1 MLTKTEAATLARP
14 SKVILLLLVAM
25 TGIAPIALYMLVPA
39 LPTLAVTFNGDISIA
54 QMTVSLF
61 MVGIAISQMVMG
73 PLSDKFGRKPVL
85 LGGLGLAVIATI
97 GCAFAASLPQLIVLR
112 FLQALGGA
120 TGMVISRAIIR
131 DLYTRER
138 VGGMISLVIAVM
150 MIVQM
155 LSPLMGG
162 LIETNFGWRAI
173 FYALAA
179 ASIATVL
186 GIAFALPETRRRGPA
201 TDDSGFR
208 RDMGALFGSRAF
220 VGYVLCY
227 VFASALIFVFA
238 GAGPFIVVNQM
249 GRTSAEYGAWFATSG
264 LAYLTGNLFSAR
276 YSPRI
281 GIERMIWIGLVI
293 QISGAALNLV
303 FGFAGIN
310 QAPVWLFGAHMLVT
324 FGNAFVM
331 SNTAAGA
338 ISIRPQAAGSASGIM
353 GFSQMGI
360 GAFISQGGAYLGG
373 HFATPLPMNIALF
386 AMSLACAAMMLFV
399 VPRRPAAVTTE
410 DAKKAEE
417 EESALL

>member
-1 MLTKTEAATLARP
+1 MLQKNDDLALAKP
-14 SKVILLLLVAM
+14 SKTILLLLVAM
-25 TGIAPIALYMLVPA
+25 TGIGPIALYMLVPA
-39 LPTLAVTFNGDISIA
+39 LPTLAVTFSGDISVA

-85 LGGLGLAVIATI
+85 LGGLGLAVVATI

-155 LSPLMGG
+155 LSPLIGG

-173 FYALAA
+173 FYVLAA
-179 ASIATVL
+179 GAIITVL
-186 GIAFALPETRRRGPA
+186 GIAFALPETRRRTPV
-201 TDDSGFR
+201 TEDSGFR
-208 RDMGALFGSRAF
+208 RDIGALIGNRGF

-227 VFASALIFVFA
+227 VLASALIFVFA
-238 GAGPFIVVNQM
+238 GAGPYIVVNQM

-264 LAYLTGNLFSAR
+264 LAYLIGNLFSVR
-276 YSPRI
+276 FSPRY
-281 GIERMIWIGLVI
+281 GIERMIRIGLII
-293 QISGAALNLV
+293 QISGAVINLA
-303 FGFAGIN
+303 FGVTGIN
-310 QAPVWLFGAHMLVT
+310 QLPVWLFGAHMLVT
-324 FGNAFVM
+324 FGNALVM

-353 GFSQMGI
+353 GFLQMGI
-360 GAFISQGGAYLGG
+360 GSLISQGGAYLGG

-399 VPRRPAAVTTE
+399 IPRKPPTVTAE

-417 EESALL
+417 EETAVL

>member
-1 MLTKTEAATLARP
+1 MLKKTEAATLAQP
-14 SKVILLLLVAM
+14 SKTILLLLVAM

-39 LPTLAVTFNGDISIA
+39 LPTLAVTFDRDISIA

-85 LGGLGLAVIATI
+85 LAGLGLAVVATI
-97 GCAFAASLPQLIVLR
+97 GCAFAATLPQLIVWR

-162 LIETNFGWRAI
+162 LIETAYGWRAI

-179 ASIATVL
+179 ASVLIVL
-186 GIAFALPETRRRGPA
+186 GIAVALPETRRRAPA
-201 TDDSGFR
+201 EDLGFR
-208 RDMGALFGSRAF
+208 RDVGALFGSRAF

-276 YSPRI
+276 FSPRI
-281 GIERMIWIGLVI
+281 GIERMIWIGLAI

-303 FGFAGIN
+303 FGLSGIN
-310 QAPVWLFGAHMLVT
+310 QAAVWLFGAHMLVT

-338 ISIRPQAAGSASGIM
+338 ISIRPYAAGAASGIM
-353 GFSQMGI
+353 GFSQMGF
-360 GAFISQGGAYLGG
+360 GSLISQGGAYLGG

-386 AMSLACAAMMLFV
+386 AMSLACAAMMLFI
-399 VPRRPAAVTTE
+399 VPRRPPAVTAE
-410 DAKKAEE
+410 NVKKAEE
-417 EESALL
+417 EETALL